1 MLLSLIGNGEATA
14 AQKEIRMKPASSTGI
29 SPILRA
35 LTLIAGVALAPAVF
49 GQQVTF
55 SPYIQLGDNGA
66 FGPTDQ
72 IVIAWQTDATTP
84 KPSAYKV
91 EFQASERD
99 RRTVTPQARV
109 IDNYLAADPSL
120 PTIPGAYGAHS
131 NYTAVLSGLRYDKQ
145 YQYRVT
151 GPGMPS
157 GGFSS
162 SFHTRKLGHV
172 YSFVVVGDEGFF
184 PTVPNS
190 APAVIVDYE
199 ARIAHL
205 IHDTSSLSVAGVP
218 SLPPSDFILNTGD
231 NVYNEGTEDSY
242 RDFFFPVYNSDQN
255 SNETGAPIIRSE
267 LFFPADGNHDLGS
280 TGVSANLLADN
291 SAPLFSGNLSGGD
304 ALSFFNDFYFP
315 QNGPKG
321 FDIQYDWNVNTSTP
335 SGFTFSYQG
344 ETFNSPA
351 AIAALRNSTK
361 VDTGKGP
368 SVQIDHQSNYSF
380 DYGNAHILFLDA
392 NPHLFNDNLP
402 GGNAFNT
409 PPPTF
414 VAYPTALGQ
423 WVMHDLDSSK
433 QPWKIVVYH
442 QPAFT
447 SGDATLVN
455 NQMRAVAKLLEDH
468 GVNIVFNGH
477 DHNYQRSLPI
487 RATARTAATPT
498 TTAGSP
504 AVYLDQKFNGNT
516 DTVPDGVLYLIE
528 GAGGNRDFDGDY
540 APPRGSGVG
549 LDQDDSATGT
559 FVDEPGLTV
568 PQGSASWLDTNLTNP
583 EMINFFPNAGQGTKI
598 TAKLKAKVFSFGDVL
613 VDHNKLTLY
622 QISEPL
628 QPTSSA
634 TAADPAPYGT
644 DINGLPLND
653 PIPDTQV
660 DPANGQVISA
670 PATGV
675 SALLD
680 KWTVTKPEVGDALL
694 TKLSA
699 PAKIKTG
706 QTLTYVVSIKN
717 GSDYSLN
724 GTQVRLRL
732 PQFVAFAGTPSDTVT
747 VDGDEVVVTVGRV
760 AAGSDQSVE
769 IPVTVSW
776 EARGFFP
783 LLASAAVT
791 SATALPVRTNDVF
804 TNIVR

>member
-1 MLLSLIGNGEATA
+1 
-14 AQKEIRMKPASSTGI
+14 MKPPSTTGI

-55 SPYIQLGDNGA
+55 SPYIQLGDNGT

-84 KPSAYKV
+84 KPSAYRV

-99 RRTVTPQARV
+99 RWSVIPRGRV
-109 IDNYLAADPSL
+109 IDNYLVADPSL
-120 PTIPGAYGAHS
+120 PAIPGAYGAHT
-131 NYTAVLSGLRYDKQ
+131 NYTAVLSGLRYDTQ

-157 GGFSS
+157 GGFTS
-162 SFHTRKLGHV
+162 SFHTRKRAHV

-190 APAVIVDYE
+190 DPAVIVDYE

-205 IHDTSSLSVAGVP
+205 IHDTANLSVPGAP
-218 SLPPSDFILNTGD
+218 PLPPSDFILNTGD

-242 RDFFFPVYNSDQN
+242 RDFFFPVYNSDQS
-255 SNETGAPIIRSE
+255 SNETGAPILRSE

-321 FDIQYDWNVNTSTP
+321 FDIQYAWNVNSSTP
-335 SGFTFSYQG
+335 SGFTFAYQG
-344 ETFNSPA
+344 ETYNSPA

-414 VAYPTALGQ
+414 VPYPTALGQ
-423 WVMHDLDSSK
+423 WVIQDLDSSK

-455 NQMRAVAKLLEDH
+455 NQMRTIAKLLEDH

-487 RATARTAATPT
+487 RATARTASTPT

-504 AVYLDQKFNGNT
+504 AVYVDQKFDGSTN
-516 DTVPDGVLYLIE
+516 TVPDGVLYLIE

-559 FVDEPGLTV
+559 FVDQPGLTV
-568 PQGSASWLDTNLTNP
+568 PQGPGSWLDTNLTNP

-598 TAKLKAKVFSFGDVL
+598 TAKLKSKVFSFGDVL

-634 TAADPAPYGT
+634 TAAEPAPYGT
-644 DINGLPLND
+644 DVNGQPLND

-670 PATGV
+670 PAIGV

-680 KWTVTKPEVGDALL
+680 KWTVTKPEVGDSVSAR
-694 TKLSA
+694 LSA
-699 PAKIKTG
+699 PSRIKPR
-706 QTLTYVVSIKN
+706 QTLTYTVSIKN

-724 GTQVRLRL
+724 GTQVRFRL
-732 PQFVAFAGTPSDTVT
+732 PRSVIYAGTPDDKVT
-747 VDGDEVVVTVGRV
+747 VDGQEVVVTVGRV
-760 AAGSDQSVE
+760 TAGSDQSVE
-769 IPVTVSW
+769 IPVIISP
-776 EARGFFP
+776 EAGGFFP
-783 LLASAAVT
+783 VLASASVT
-791 SATALPVRTNDVF
+791 SSTALPVRTNDVF
-804 TNIVR
+804 TKVVH